1 MNPGPLTTPNLQSRS
16 HCAAVGLRPRVRN
29 QGLPYVISATSMN
42 AHAEIRAMVRPALPN
57 YALRRLVVGG
67 LAALTLIGSMLGL
80 IGLSAGLAGSPASAA
95 SAGSA
100 EVAASSVHVAQPGD
114 TLWSIANTYR
124 GDVARD
130 RFIEVLIRKNGGV
143 EIQAG
148 QAVWLP

>member
-1 MNPGPLTTPNLQSRS
+1 
-16 HCAAVGLRPRVRN
+16 
-29 QGLPYVISATSMN
+29 MN

-67 LAALTLIGSMLGL
+67 LAALTLVSSMLGL
-80 IGLSAGLAGSPASAA
+80 IGLSAGLAGLPASAA
-95 SAGSA
+95 PA

>member
-67 LAALTLIGSMLGL
+67 LAVLTLIGSMLGL
-80 IGLSAGLAGSPASAA
+80 IGLSAGLAGLPASAA
-95 SAGSA
+95 SA

>member
-1 MNPGPLTTPNLQSRS
+1 MNSGPVTTPNLHARS
-16 HCAAVGLRPRVRN
+16 HCAAVGLRPKVRD

-67 LAALTLIGSMLGL
+67 LAVLTLIGSMLGL
-80 IGLSAGLAGSPASAA
+80 IGFSAGLAGLPASAA
-95 SAGSA
+95 SA

-114 TLWSIANTYR
+114 TLWSIANIYR

>member
-80 IGLSAGLAGSPASAA
+80 IGFSAGLAGLPASAA
-95 SAGSA
+95 SA

>member
-1 MNPGPLTTPNLQSRS
+1 MNPGPLTTPNLQTRS
-16 HCAAVGLRPRVRN
+16 HCVAVGLRRRVRN

-95 SAGSA
+95 SA

>member
-1 MNPGPLTTPNLQSRS
+1 
-16 HCAAVGLRPRVRN
+16 
-29 QGLPYVISATSMN
+29 MN

-67 LAALTLIGSMLGL
+67 LAVLTLIGSMLGL
-80 IGLSAGLAGSPASAA
+80 IGLSAGLAGLPASAA
-95 SAGSA
+95 SA

-143 EIQAG
+143 KIQAG

>member
-1 MNPGPLTTPNLQSRS
+1 
-16 HCAAVGLRPRVRN
+16 
-29 QGLPYVISATSMN
+29 
-42 AHAEIRAMVRPALPN
+42 MVRPALPN

-95 SAGSA
+95 SA

-114 TLWSIANTYR
+114 TLWSIANIYR